1 MSMSSVAGMTIGLAL
16 LAVLVIGLLTYMSAL
31 VRKAYEL
38 KVELNAVLDR
48 RLAEIEEEAAG
59 RSKKIRREVLDD
71 VAKLKDQL
79 ARDVD
84 RLTAE
89 AAAGTAETIAELRRD
104 GEAARVA
111 QAQAIDDLRRRQLE
125 LQRALE
131 AVGRDFARMSAA
143 AQPTAP
149 AAPRPVRTHPVPLP
163 PEMDDDAPPTD
174 LRAFPGG

>member
-71 VAKLKDQL
+71 VAKLKDQV
-79 ARDVD
+79 ARDAE
-84 RLTAE
+84 RLSAE
-89 AAAGTAETIAELRRD
+89 AAAGAVAQIADLRRD
-104 GEAARVA
+104 REAARLA
-111 QAQAIDDLRRRQLE
+111 QAQAIDDLRRRQMD

-131 AVGRDFARMSAA
+131 AVGRDLARMSAA
-143 AQPTAP
+143 AQPAVP
-149 AAPRPVRTHPVPLP
+149 VPPRPARSHPAPLP